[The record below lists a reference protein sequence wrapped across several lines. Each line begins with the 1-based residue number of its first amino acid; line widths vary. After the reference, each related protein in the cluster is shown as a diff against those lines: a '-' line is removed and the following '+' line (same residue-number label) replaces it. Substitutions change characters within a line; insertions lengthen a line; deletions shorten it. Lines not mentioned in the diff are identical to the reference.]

1 MTLSPHRFPF
11 NISALFWGH
20 SAPAHAP
27 TFLFR
32 GNVFPALTSTLDP
45 QVPSYDFNHYQHSAI
60 LGLTI
65 LSPALQPDPL
75 YYYYYDFFTVF
86 FLQGI
91 IYTHH
96 NAQILVYYIEKWVPH
111 VTHTDIK
118 R

>member
-20 SAPAHAP
+20 SAPAHVP

-65 LSPALQPDPL
+65 LSPAPQPDPL
-75 YYYYYDFFTVF
+75 YYHYYDFYSSF
-86 FLQGI
+86 FAGYNL
-91 IYTHH
+91 
-96 NAQILVYYIEKWVPH
+96 
-111 VTHTDIK
+111 HTSQCTNLSVLY
-118 R
+118 